1 MIGKLPIQKNYV
13 DKGKQLVRD
22 GMPIWGTCAGMIV
35 LARKLDGDRPEP
47 LGLIDIEVERNA
59 FGRQIDSFE
68 TMISVPVLGSEPF
81 RGVFIRAPI
90 IRGIGSGVKI
100 IAKISETSKPDEQ
113 VVAAKQDNILVT
125 SFHPELTDDPRFHD
139 YFSTMISGV
148 SN

>member
-1 MIGKLPIQKNYV
+1 M
-13 DKGKQLVRD
+13 
-22 GMPIWGTCAGMIV
+22 
-35 LARKLDGDRPEP
+35 
-47 LGLIDIEVERNA
+47 
-59 FGRQIDSFE
+59 
-68 TMISVPVLGSEPF
+68 LGSEPF

-90 IRGIGSGVKI
+90 IRVIGSGVKI

>member
-1 MIGKLPIQKNYV
+1 
-13 DKGKQLVRD
+13 
-22 GMPIWGTCAGMIV
+22 MPIWGTCAGMIV
-35 LARKLDGDRPEP
+35 LARKLMGDRPEP

-90 IRGIGSGVKI
+90 IRVIGSGVKT
-100 IAKISETSKPDEQ
+100 IAQIDEQ
-113 VVAAKQDNILVT
+113 VVAAKQNNILVT
-125 SFHPELTDDPRFHD
+125 AFHPELTDDPRFHD

-148 SN
+148 RN